1 MRIALFLVFIFSSF
15 LVLNISADQFDEQTS
30 SKIIQEAEKNYK
42 KVLKVKN
49 AWRDTKKIIKN
60 AKKAHK
66 EKNYEK
72 SITLA
77 KKALNEANMA
87 YKQYEKQKDKYRFLD

>member
-1 MRIALFLVFIFSSF
+1 MRITLFLVFIFTSS
-15 LVLNISADQFDEQTS
+15 LALNVSANQFDEQTS
-30 SKIIQEAEKNYK
+30 SQIIQEAEKKYK

-49 AWRDTKKIIKN
+49 AWRDTKKIIKD

-66 EKNYEK
+66 DQDYKK
-72 SITLA
+72 SVTLA

-87 YKQYEKQKDKYRFLD
+87 YEQYEKQKDKYRFLD

>member
-1 MRIALFLVFIFSSF
+1 MRIALFLVFIFPSF
-15 LVLNISADQFDEQTS
+15 LALNISADQFDEQTS
-30 SKIIQEAEKNYK
+30 SKIIQEADEKYK

-72 SITLA
+72 SVTLA

-87 YKQYEKQKDKYRFLD
+87 YEQYEKQKDKYRFLD

>member
-1 MRIALFLVFIFSSF
+1 MRSLLFLPLIFIIAM
-15 LVLNISADQFDEQTS
+15 ISNVDANQYDEQTS
-30 SKIIQEAEKNYK
+30 SKIIKEAEKNYK

-66 EKNYEK
+66 DKNYEK
-72 SITLA
+72 SVTLA
-77 KKALNEANMA
+77 KKALNEAKMA
-87 YKQYEKQKDKYRFLD
+87 YEQYEKQKDNYRFLD

>member
-1 MRIALFLVFIFSSF
+1 MRFASILVFIFASS
-15 LVLNISADQFDEQTS
+15 LALNVSANEFDEQMS
-30 SKIIQEAEKNYK
+30 SKIIQEAENKYK

-66 EKNYEK
+66 EQDYKK
-72 SITLA
+72 SVTLA

-87 YKQYEKQKDKYRFLD
+87 FEQYEKQKNKYRFLD

>member
-1 MRIALFLVFIFSSF
+1 MRTALFLVFLFASS
-15 LVLNISADQFDEQTS
+15 LALNVSANQFDEQTS
-30 SKIIQEAEKNYK
+30 SKIIQEAEKKYK

-66 EKNYEK
+66 EQDYRK
-72 SITLA
+72 SVTLA
-77 KKALNEANMA
+77 KKALNESCGSI
-87 YKQYEKQKDKYRFLD
+87 E

>member
-1 MRIALFLVFIFSSF
+1 MRAFLILPLVFLIAFTSN
-15 LVLNISADQFDEQTS
+15 VDGNQFDEQTS
-30 SKIIQEAEKNYK
+30 SKIIQEAEKKYK
-42 KVLKVKN
+42 RVLKVKN

-66 EKNYEK
+66 NQNYEK

-77 KKALNEANMA
+77 EKALNEANMA
-87 YKQYEKQKDKYRFLD
+87 YEQYEKQKDNYRFLD

>member
-15 LVLNISADQFDEQTS
+15 LALNTSADQFDEQTS
-30 SKIIQEAEKNYK
+30 SKIIQEAEKKYK

-66 EKNYEK
+66 EQNYEK
-72 SITLA
+72 SVTLA

-87 YKQYEKQKDKYRFLD
+87 YEQYEKQKDKYRFLD

>member
-1 MRIALFLVFIFSSF
+1 MRKVLLVSLFM
-15 LVLNISADQFDEQTS
+15 VLMPISTIDANQFDEQTS
-30 SKIIQEAEKNYK
+30 SKIIQQAEKNYK

-66 EKNYEK
+66 EKDYKK
-72 SITLA
+72 SVTLA

-87 YKQYEKQKDKYRFLD
+87 YEQYKKQKDNYRFLD

>member
-1 MRIALFLVFIFSSF
+1 MRVFLILPLLFLIAFTSS
-15 LVLNISADQFDEQTS
+15 VDGNQFDEQTS
-30 SKIIQEAEKNYK
+30 SKIIQEAEKKYK
-42 KVLKVKN
+42 RVLKVKN

-66 EKNYEK
+66 DQNYKK
-72 SITLA
+72 SVTLA

-87 YKQYEKQKDKYRFLD
+87 YEQYEKQKDNYRFLD

>member
-1 MRIALFLVFIFSSF
+1 MILMPIS
-15 LVLNISADQFDEQTS
+15 NIDANQFDEQTS
-30 SKIIQEAEKNYK
+30 SKIIQQAEKNYK

-49 AWRDTKKIIKN
+49 AWRDTKKIIKK

-66 EKNYEK
+66 EKDFKKYV
-72 SITLA
+72 TLA

-87 YKQYEKQKDKYRFLD
+87 YEQYKKQKDNYRFLD

>member
-1 MRIALFLVFIFSSF
+1 MRIFLFLPF
-15 LVLNISADQFDEQTS
+15 VLIIALISNVDANQFDEQTS
-30 SKIIQEAEKNYK
+30 SKIIQEAEKKYK

-66 EKNYEK
+66 NQNYKK
-72 SITLA
+72 SVALA
-77 KKALNEANMA
+77 EKALNEANMA
-87 YKQYEKQKDKYRFLD
+87 YEQYEKQKDKYRFLD